1 MRKYLGAVLAAAAF
15 FMTTAANAQT
25 ATQDINLD
33 ATVNGICT
41 IAGVATGVT
50 DTATIGINPD
60 ASVDTTAVTPSN
72 SPYANVSCNGPS
84 DLQVSSL
91 NGALTGPATVAGFDN
106 IIDYTAT
113 ATWNSVNASVD
124 TTTNAASGA
133 TENGTVVPVATAH
146 TGNLSVSITP
156 AANTNPLLVGSYTD
170 TVTITLTP
178 Q

>member
-15 FMTTAANAQT
+15 FTSTAANAQT

-50 DTATIGINPD
+50 DTATININPD
-60 ASVDTTAVTPSN
+60 ASVDTTPVTPVN
-72 SPYANVSCNGPS
+72 SPYASVACNGPS

-91 NGALTGPATVAGFDN
+91 NGALTGPTSVAGFDN
-106 IIDYTAT
+106 IINYTAT
-113 ATWNSVNASVD
+113 ATWNAVNASID
-124 TTTNAASGA
+124 TTTNPASGA
-133 TENGTVVPVATAH
+133 TETGTASPVATAH
-146 TGNLSVSITP
+146 TGNLDVSITP
-156 AANTNPLLVGSYTD
+156 APNTDPLLVGSYTD